1 MNICFYGAGSR
12 NINNNFKE
20 KGYELGCQI
29 AKRGHNLV
37 FGGGNT
43 GMMGAVVKGVNENNG
58 KSIGIAPKWIEK
70 FEKLSDECSEFIYV
84 DSMDERKRKFL
95 EKSDA
100 FIIGPGGIGTLDEFF
115 EVLTLKKLKKHR
127 KAIVVLNIDNYYG
140 TMMEMIHEMAE
151 KGFLYEQES
160 LFRLTNNV
168 DETLNYLEKY

>member
-1 MNICFYGAGSR
+1 
-12 NINNNFKE
+12 
-20 KGYELGCQI
+20 
-29 AKRGHNLV
+29 
-37 FGGGNT
+37 
-43 GMMGAVVKGVNENNG
+43 
-58 KSIGIAPKWIEK
+58 
-70 FEKLSDECSEFIYV
+70 
-84 DSMDERKRKFL
+84 MDERKRKFL

-140 TMMEMIHEMAE
+140 TMMEMIHEMGE

-168 DETLNYLEKY
+168 DDTLNYLEKY